1 MKNNFIKIIRI
12 ILFKIVKKN
21 RLINLLDLNPSASF
35 KSRINI
41 FNEYGYETS
50 LKKAVPLN
58 LNEEPLPWY
67 TYPAI
72 EYLSQLDLKE
82 KTVFEWGCGNSSL
95 FYAKNAKEVF
105 SIEDNHEWYE
115 KINAIKPGNL
125 KLVYSTDDK
134 YLNLISS
141 FNRKFDIIVIDASQR
156 IECSKIAAKYLASGG
171 LIILDNSD
179 WYKNSAKIIRE
190 NNFIQVDFHGFGPL
204 NNYTWTTSLFFSRD
218 FNFEPKNSI
227 QPAYSIGGLKHI
239 AD

>member
-1 MKNNFIKIIRI
+1 MKKNLIILIRT
-12 ILFKIVKKN
+12 ILFKIIKKN
-21 RLINLLDLNPSASF
+21 RLINLLDLNPSTNL
-35 KSRINI
+35 KTRISI

-50 LKKAVPLN
+50 LKKAMPLSIKG
-58 LNEEPLPWY
+58 EPLPWY

-115 KINAIKPGNL
+115 KISAVKPDNL

-134 YLNLISS
+134 YLNIISS
-141 FNRKFDIIVIDASQR
+141 LNRKFDIIVIDASQR
-156 IECSKIAAKYLASGG
+156 MGCSKIAAKYLAFGG

-179 WYKNSAKIIRE
+179 WHKNSAKIIRE
-190 NNFIQVDFHGFGPL
+190 NNLIQVDFHGFGPL

-218 FNFEPKNSI
+218 FNFTPKNSI
-227 QPAYSIGGLKHI
+227 QPAYAIGGLRHI
-239 AD
+239 ID